1 MDTAGTL
8 DQGRELFHVCRTS
21 VSDSWRWMRLD
32 LLVRLVPLTIVPL
45 VFSRLTATPLSSM
58 GLTLAHPIRD
68 LVVAIPLAIVGFII
82 AAAFAE
88 YLARRSRRWFVP
100 DARDL
105 AVQSLYYLTLNAPVE
120 EWFFRGFLQGG
131 LSRWW
136 NAPAAAVVVTTAV
149 FGAYHFLDR
158 WGWRPVV
165 GATAAG
171 LALGLIY
178 LWQPQPPSLLT
189 PTLVHAAITCGF
201 LSIGPY
207 AMFRWRLAKGR
218 VESTAQ
224 AVRQ

>member
-1 MDTAGTL
+1 
-8 DQGRELFHVCRTS
+8 
-21 VSDSWRWMRLD
+21 MRLD
-32 LLVRLVPLTIVPL
+32 FVIRLIPLTIAPL
-45 VFSRLTATPLSSM
+45 VFAWLTATPLGSM
-58 GLTLAHPIRD
+58 GLTFTHWLRD
-68 LVVAIPLAIVGFII
+68 LVIAIPLAIGGFAI
-82 AAAFAE
+82 AATFAE
-88 YLARRSRRWFVP
+88 YLARRNRRWFVP
-100 DARDL
+100 DGPDL
-105 AVQSLYYLTLNAPVE
+105 VVQSVYYLVLNAPIE

-149 FGAYHFLDR
+149 FGAYHFLDH
-158 WGWRPVV
+158 WGWKPVV

-201 LSIGPY
+201 LSLGPF
-207 AMFRWRLAKGR
+207 AIFRWRLASGR
-218 VESTAQ
+218 VQAVPQ

>member
-1 MDTAGTL
+1 
-8 DQGRELFHVCRTS
+8 
-21 VSDSWRWMRLD
+21 MRLD

-45 VFSRLTATPLSSM
+45 VFSWLTGTPLRSM
-58 GLTLAHPIRD
+58 GLTLTHWMRD
-68 LVVAIPLAIVGFII
+68 LFVAIPLAIGGFVI

-88 YLARRSRRWFVP
+88 YLARRNRRWFVP
-100 DARDL
+100 DGRDL
-105 AVQSLYYLTLNAPVE
+105 AVQSVYYLALNAPVE

-136 NAPAAAVVVTTAV
+136 GAPAAAVVVTTAL

-171 LALGLIY
+171 FALGLIY
-178 LWQPQPPSLLT
+178 LWQPEPPSLLA

-201 LSIGPY
+201 LSLGPY
-207 AMFRWRLAKGR
+207 AIFRWRVAKGKVR
-218 VESTAQ
+218 ATSQ
-224 AVRQ
+224 PVRQ

>member
-1 MDTAGTL
+1 MGTAGML
-8 DQGRELFHVCRTS
+8 DQGGGLFRVYRTT
-21 VSDSWRWMRLD
+21 VADSWRWMRLD

-45 VFSRLTATPLSSM
+45 VFSWLTATPLSSM

-68 LVVAIPLAIVGFII
+68 LVVAIPLAIAGFII

-100 DARDL
+100 DGPDL
-105 AVQSLYYLTLNAPVE
+105 AVQSLYYLALNAPVE
-120 EWFFRGFLQGG
+120 EWFFRGFVQGG
-131 LSRWW
+131 LNRWW

-189 PTLVHAAITCGF
+189 PTLVHASITCGF

-207 AMFRWRLAKGR
+207 AIFRWRLAKGR

>member
-1 MDTAGTL
+1 MSAAGMF
-8 DQGRELFHVCRTS
+8 DQGRAISRVYRTT
-21 VSDSWRWMRLD
+21 VADSWRWMRLD
-32 LLVRLVPLTIVPL
+32 LLVRLVPLAIVPL
-45 VFSRLTATPLSSM
+45 VFSRLTATPLASM
-58 GLTLAHPIRD
+58 GLTLAHPIHD
-68 LVVAIPLAIVGFII
+68 LVVAIPLALAGFVI

-100 DARDL
+100 DGRDL
-105 AVQSLYYLTLNAPVE
+105 AAQSLYYLALNAPVE
-120 EWFFRGFLQGG
+120 ELFFRGFLQGG

-136 NAPAAAVVVTTAV
+136 HVPAAAVLVTTAV

-178 LWQPQPPSLLT
+178 LWQPQPPSLLA
-189 PTLVHAAITCGF
+189 PILIHAAITCGF
-201 LSIGPY
+201 LSLGPY
-207 AMFRWRLAKGR
+207 AIFRWRLAHGR
-218 VESTAQ
+218 VEAMSE

>member
-1 MDTAGTL
+1 M
-8 DQGRELFHVCRTS
+8 VYRTT
-21 VSDSWRWMRLD
+21 VVDSWRWIRLD
-32 LLVRLVPLTIVPL
+32 LLIRLIPLAIAPL
-45 VFSRLTATPLSSM
+45 VVSRLTATPLASM
-58 GLTLAHPIRD
+58 GLTLAHSIRD
-68 LVVAIPLAIVGFII
+68 IVVAIPLAIGGFVI

-88 YLARRSRRWFVP
+88 YLAQRTRRWFVP
-100 DARDL
+100 DGPDL
-105 AVQSLYYLTLNAPVE
+105 AVQSLYYLALNAPVE

-136 NAPAAAVVVTTAV
+136 NAPAAAVVVATAV

-178 LWQPQPPSLLT
+178 LWQPQPPSLLA

-201 LSIGPY
+201 LSVGPY
-207 AMFRWRLAKGR
+207 AIFRWRLANGKIKAM
-218 VESTAQ
+218 SQT
-224 AVRQ
+224 VRQ